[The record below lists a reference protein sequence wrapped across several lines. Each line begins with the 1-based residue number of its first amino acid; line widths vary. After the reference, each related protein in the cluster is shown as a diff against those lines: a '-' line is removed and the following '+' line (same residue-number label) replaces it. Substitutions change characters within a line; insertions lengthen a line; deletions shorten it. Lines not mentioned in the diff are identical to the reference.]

1 MRAGTGNRENQVHVS
16 EHKTGEP
23 KKKKDTDLAVASC
36 DFRLDQQ
43 MAV

>member
-1 MRAGTGNRENQVHVS
+1 MRAGTGNRENQVYMS
-16 EHKTGEP
+16 ENKTGEP
-23 KKKKDTDLAVASC
+23 KKGTDLAMVSC